1 MPQQQ
6 ISQEM
11 MDSFLAE
18 EVEAIQRVSI
28 AIVRAE
34 DSAQRAEEL
43 GERELFI
50 SGFGTISAQDLAEAM
65 RLRAKRL
72 EAALEAL
79 ITRQVDQN
87 NAATEVAADAVAA
100 VDAAAATEGVVND
113 GGSGESGVASD
124 EPPAPRR
131 GRPPKPREV

>member
-1 MPQQQ
+1 MQ

-11 MDSFLAE
+11 MNSFSAE

-28 AIVRAE
+28 AIFRAV
-34 DSAQRAEEL
+34 DSAQRAEKL

-50 SGFGTISAQDLAEAM
+50 SGFGVISAQDLAEAM

-72 EAALEAL
+72 EAALEVL
-79 ITRQVDQN
+79 IARQVNQN
-87 NAATEVAADAVAA
+87 NAAAEAAADAVAA
-100 VDAAAATEGVVND
+100 VAATEGVVND

-124 EPPAPRR
+124 ESPAPRR